1 MNNMSSSVIRALFLW
16 RYLSKSRKL
25 FAEAPGSRVS
35 ICKLFKLMI
44 EITGWIVETTDMM
57 ASFWDVSEIFTFFK
71 QVTIM
76 VVDTWSRA
84 IVSMYAASRLLNLEI
99 GFLLTKA
106 IMMRQTRM
114 GRYFLFKICMTL
126 WSTVCLMGGVVFF
139 GRETN
144 SQSFQILMRL
154 LGNYQWS

>member
-1 MNNMSSSVIRALFLW
+1 
-16 RYLSKSRKL
+16 
-25 FAEAPGSRVS
+25 
-35 ICKLFKLMI
+35 MI
-44 EITGWIVETTDMM
+44 EITGWIVEITDMM

-84 IVSMYAASRLLNLEI
+84 LVSMYAASRLLNLEI

-114 GRYFLFKICMTL
+114 GRYFPFKICMTL
-126 WSTVCLMGGVVFF
+126 WSAVCVMGGGIFW
-139 GRETN
+139 
-144 SQSFQILMRL
+144 Q
-154 LGNYQWS
+154 GN